1 VRKPVLKRIQK
12 PNHARR
18 QWRVRK
24 PGLKLVQNPGPK
36 PGHSQRN
43 LGLKLGPKLVRNLG
57 LKLGPKLVRNLGPK
71 LGPKLGRKLGP
82 KLVRNPGLQPGP
94 KKLHA
99 RNRGLPLRHAQR
111 QNQRKSRKTE
121 SK

>member
-1 VRKPVLKRIQK
+1 M
-12 PNHARR
+12 
-18 QWRVRK
+18 RK

-43 LGLKLGPKLVRNLG
+43 LGL
-57 LKLGPKLVRNLGPK
+57 
-71 LGPKLGRKLGP
+71 KLGP